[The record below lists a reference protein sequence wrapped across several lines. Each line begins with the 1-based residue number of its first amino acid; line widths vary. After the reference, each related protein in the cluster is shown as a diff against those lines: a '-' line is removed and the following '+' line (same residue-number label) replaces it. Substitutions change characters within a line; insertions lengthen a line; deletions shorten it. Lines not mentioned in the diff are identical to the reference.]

1 MQSDPTAELKAIL
14 RDFVADR
21 DVLDVGSVNHFF
33 KGANWSRGWIFD
45 FLLSEARAVRGIDIA
60 KRQVRAARKAGYDI
74 RVADAELYRA
84 ERRFE
89 VVLASD
95 LIEHLSNPG
104 MFLACARANLEP
116 GGRLVLVT
124 PNGYCLREIYM
135 VVKGWTNDPDVHWQ
149 HVCYFTP
156 RTLTALAARAGFA
169 LEEIRY
175 ANIHYKQ
182 VSPLQRVL
190 LWVNRRFCRIFP
202 RFSQTMILVFRMQG
216 EAGEGA
222 APGECAALSSEN
234 DNLPIDRAPAL
245 AYPGSGR
252 VVGQGRA
259 AAGSEKSP

>member
-1 MQSDPTAELKAIL
+1 MQSDPTAELKTIL

-21 DVLDVGSVNHFF
+21 DVLDVGSINHFF

-45 FLLSEARAVRGIDIA
+45 FLRSEARAVRGIDIA
-60 KRQVRAARKAGYDI
+60 RKQVRAARKAGYDI
-74 RVADAELYRA
+74 RVADAEHYRA

-124 PNGYCLREIYM
+124 PNGYCLRELYM
-135 VVKGWTNDPDVHWQ
+135 VVSGWTNDPDVHWQ

-175 ANIHYKQ
+175 ANVRYAQ
-182 VSPLQRVL
+182 VSRFQRL
-190 LWVNRRFCRIFP
+190 LLGLNRGFCRLFP
-202 RFSQTMILVFRMQG
+202 RFSQTMILVFRAPA
-216 EAGEGA
+216 EVCEGD
-222 APGECAALSSEN
+222 APRESVALQSEN
-234 DNLPIDRAPAL
+234 DNLPIDRTPAL

-252 VVGQGRA
+252 AAGQGRA
-259 AAGSEKSP
+259 AAGSETSP